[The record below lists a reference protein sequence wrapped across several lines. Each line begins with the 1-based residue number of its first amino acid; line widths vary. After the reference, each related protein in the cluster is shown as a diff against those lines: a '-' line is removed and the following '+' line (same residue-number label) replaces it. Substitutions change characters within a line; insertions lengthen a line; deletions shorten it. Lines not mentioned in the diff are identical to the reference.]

1 MECNSA
7 LTIGNIRFQEPIHPT
22 AVVALEWQ
30 QSLSNQAK
38 IAVANTPQERA
49 NLERFDK
56 KHLMDGKKNW
66 TLYIDVHASDVL
78 AVGFGDN
85 TTKGIELETKWAL
98 EAAK

>member
-1 MECNSA
+1 MQFGLNNWQHS
-7 LTIGNIRFQEPIHPT
+7 IPRPIHPT

-56 KHLMDGKKNW
+56 KHLMDGKKIGRF
-66 TLYIDVHASDVL
+66 T
-78 AVGFGDN
+78 
-85 TTKGIELETKWAL
+85 
-98 EAAK
+98 

>member
-56 KHLMDGKKNW
+56 KTFDGRKKNR

-78 AVGFGDN
+78 AVGFDN